1 MTTKMKTTKAT
12 DAKTS
17 TTAGVTPATSI
28 ERVTPAMA
36 AEMLSKNTRNRVLN
50 QSRVIAMSEDM
61 VAGQWRVT
69 HQGVAIAADGTLL
82 DGQHRLT
89 AVTLANVAVNMMV
102 TRGLAPESV
111 DAIDTGENRRAHD
124 VLAIADGVHLTTRQ
138 RAVASTAH
146 ALSQHGTLNVR
157 PRRLTVGMLRAA
169 LAEHGDDMA
178 AVLDSMGPAHDRLSN
193 ASMVGSLVCA
203 YRTHP
208 GKTLEFCRLM
218 RSGAGMDEGHPVLA
232 LRNFVLVQ
240 YVSGGGAQRE
250 DLSLR
255 TFAAFDAFL
264 RGHSRLFIRGGE
276 KIRAKYLAP
285 WRKDESKD

>member
-1 MTTKMKTTKAT
+1 MTMRTTTKTTDT
-12 DAKTS
+12 KTS
-17 TTAGVTPATSI
+17 VGTTTMPAITRI

-36 AEMLSKNTRNRVLN
+36 AEMLSKNTRNRAIT
-50 QSRVIAMSEDM
+50 QARVIALAEDM
-61 VAGQWRVT
+61 VAGRWRVT
-69 HQGVAIAADGTLL
+69 HQGIAIATDGALL

-89 AVTLANVAVNMMV
+89 AVTLANIPVDMLV
-102 TRGLAPESV
+102 TRGLVPEAV

-146 ALSQHGTLNVR
+146 TLSQHGTLNVR

-264 RGHSRLFIRGGE
+264 RGRSRLFIRGGE
-276 KIRAKYLAP
+276 T
-285 WRKDESKD
+285 KD